1 MRRESETGATQKR
14 SAQKGAAVSES
25 DERITEQKSESEEIE
40 LAADVDELLPPP
52 PMPMRRSACDADAT
66 QPDVVGATQPVMVLN
81 QVISSHVSVCLTV

>member
-1 MRRESETGATQKR
+1 MSRRRANAARPAVALRRDVQKDIESEVRRESETGATQKR

-52 PMPMRRSACDADAT
+52 PMPMRRSAC
-66 QPDVVGATQPVMVLN
+66 Q
-81 QVISSHVSVCLTV
+81 